1 MFYYDHP
8 ASERVGE
15 AAREK
20 KNGREGKKTMSIKI
34 FKKHGNANIFRFLN
48 STGTKKTAR
57 GGLSESDIDLF
68 MSCAKPSVMWM
79 QEPMKP
85 EQR

>member
-1 MFYYDHP
+1 MTILLRN
-8 ASERVGE
+8 AS
-15 AAREK
+15 AKQREK
-20 KNGREGKKTMSIKI
+20 KEWKGRKEKTMSIKI

-79 QEPMKP
+79 QEPMKT

>member
-1 MFYYDHP
+1 MFYYDDP

-20 KNGREGKKTMSIKI
+20 RMEGKEITMSIKF
-34 FKKHGNANIFRFLN
+34 FKKHGNTNIFRSMN
-48 STGTKKTAR
+48 NAGTKKTAR

-79 QEPMKP
+79 QEPLK
-85 EQR
+85 QDHR